1 MIYMEADNIYSEVA
15 FGEKRM
21 PIRAVFFDVGETLVN
36 ETRQWA
42 SWADWLQVSHLT
54 FFAALGAVIER
65 GDHHRKVFE
74 VVRPGIDLGREQAAR
89 AAAGIHEGI
98 EPEDFYPDAL
108 PCLHTL
114 RAQGYLIGLAGNQ
127 PAAAEEQLRAMG
139 LPVDV
144 VASSAGWGVEKPS
157 PIFFERVVEAAG
169 VPASAIAYVGDRLD
183 NDVLPAAAAGMVSV
197 FLRRGP
203 WGCLHATRPEVA
215 QAHIRLDSLVEL
227 SAVLGRL

>member
-1 MIYMEADNIYSEVA
+1 
-15 FGEKRM
+15 M
-21 PIRAVFFDVGETLVN
+21 PILAVFFDVGETLVD

-42 SWADWLQVSHLT
+42 SWADWLQISHLT
-54 FFAALGAVIER
+54 FFAALGGLIER
-65 GDHHRKVFE
+65 GEHHRNVFE
-74 VVRPGIDLGREQAAR
+74 LVRPGIDLEHEQAVR
-89 AAAGIHEGI
+89 AAAGIHESV

-114 RAQGYLIGLAGNQ
+114 RTQGYLIGLAGNQ
-127 PAAAEEQLRAMG
+127 PAAAEEQLRAMD

-157 PIFFERVVEAAG
+157 PIFFERVIQAAA
-169 VPASAIAYVGDRLD
+169 VPASMIAYVGDRLD

-203 WGCLHATRPEVA
+203 WGYLHATRPEAVR
-215 QAHIRLDSLVEL
+215 AHIRLESLADL
-227 SAVLGRL
+227 PQAIKGW